1 MTAVEVKE
9 LKKEV
14 KKHIDAADENTV
26 RAVYKMLETG
36 QQDDWWDVISDGE
49 RAAIQQGLKE
59 MKAGKTTPHDE
70 VMKKYSKW
78 LNYRELR

>member
-14 KKHIDAADENTV
+14 KKHIDAADESTV
-26 RAVYKMLETG
+26 KAVHKMLETG

-49 RAAIQQGLKE
+49 RAAIKQGLKE
-59 MKAGKTTPHDE
+59 MKSGKTTPHDE

-78 LNYRELR
+78 FDKQGN